1 MEIGMKD
8 SYLISKL
15 NWFYSLEVTQV
26 DNYMTQ
32 SKAIE
37 HPYISLALARFAAIE
52 QEHVEN
58 IAAYIKNM
66 GEEPTA
72 SGDTVSSYLGKI
84 VGKITPSTGL
94 MNMLR
99 INVAV
104 EKKAK
109 SDYKKLID
117 QVKEPKLLKL
127 LWRNFVDEDLH
138 TSWMEEQIRFMLLA
152 NEMKKLGLTKS

>member
-8 SYLISKL
+8 LYLISKL

-72 SGDTVSSYLGKI
+72 SGDAVSSYLGRI
-84 VGKITPSTGL
+84 IGKITPL
-94 MNMLR
+94 YR
-99 INVAV
+99 INEYALIQCSSG
-104 EKKAK
+104 KKAK
-109 SDYKKLID
+109 SDYKKL
-117 QVKEPKLLKL
+117 
-127 LWRNFVDEDLH
+127 
-138 TSWMEEQIRFMLLA
+138 TIR
-152 NEMKKLGLTKS
+152 